1 MTTIER
7 AARRGAATLMLLGVG
22 ACASVGNVGEI
33 LGSVLG
39 GGAAGNGN
47 GGSQVSGIVR
57 GVDTRARQI
66 GLQMQNGQTVG
77 LGYDDQTKV
86 VYNNQSYAVTS
97 LDPGDQVTARVQS
110 ASGGAYYTDLV
121 QVDQPVQNTNGGGSA
136 GSGTTTGSS
145 NVQTVQG
152 TVRQVDAT
160 NGLFALTAGER
171 TVTVSLPFNVS
182 RADLDRFQRLRSG
195 DTVRFYGVF
204 LNDSRVELRQFY

>member
-7 AARRGAATLMLLGVG
+7 AARRGVAALAFLGVG
-22 ACASVGNVGEI
+22 ACASAGNVGEI

-39 GGAAGNGN
+39 GGTAAGNGSA
-47 GGSQVSGIVR
+47 SQVRGVVR

-66 GLQMQNGQTVG
+66 GVQMQNGQTVG

-121 QVDQPVQNTNGGGSA
+121 QVDQPVQSTNGGGGA
-136 GSGTTTGSS
+136 TGSA
-145 NVQTVQG
+145 NVQSVQG
-152 TVRQVDAT
+152 TVRQIDAT
-160 NGLFALTAGER
+160 NGLFSLTAGNR
-171 TVTVSLPFNVS
+171 TVTVSLPYNVS
-182 RADLDRFQRLRSG
+182 RNDLDRFQRLRSG
-195 DTVRFYGVF
+195 DAVRLYGVF

>member
-7 AARRGAATLMLLGVG
+7 AARRGVATLILIG
-22 ACASVGNVGEI
+22 AGGCASAGSVGEI

-39 GGAAGNGN
+39 GGTGAGN

-86 VYNNQSYAVTS
+86 VYENQSYAVTS

-121 QVDQPVQNTNGGGSA
+121 QVDRPVQSTNGGGNGTAGTA
-136 GSGTTTGSS
+136 GSA
-145 NVQTVQG
+145 NVQSVQG

-160 NGLFALTAGER
+160 NGLFSLTAGNR
-171 TVTVSLPFNVS
+171 TVTVSLPYNVS

-195 DTVRFYGVF
+195 DAVRLYGVF

>member
-1 MTTIER
+1 MTIIER

-22 ACASVGNVGEI
+22 ACASAGGVGEI

-39 GGAAGNGN
+39 GGTAAGNGN
-47 GGSQVSGIVR
+47 GGQVSGVVR

-121 QVDQPVQNTNGGGSA
+121 QVDRPVQSTDGSGSGAGSA
-136 GSGTTTGSS
+136 
-145 NVQTVQG
+145 NVQSVQG

-160 NGLFALTAGER
+160 NGLFSVTAGNR
-171 TVTVSLPFNVS
+171 TVTVSLPYNVS
-182 RADLDRFQRLRSG
+182 RTDLDRFQRLRSG
-195 DTVRFYGVF
+195 DTVRLYGVF
-204 LNDSRVELRQFY
+204 LNESRVELRQFY